1 MIRRIS
7 KNNDYRDIIRSCPTG
22 VIDDIHTIKYF
33 ISGHPETEI
42 EATFEKKGNVLEV
55 ILPSSQLQTLGNG
68 VLMRRALY
76 SEVDPVFP
84 DGEYNLEFV
93 DDLNVW
99 LGDEETL
106 PPFDPGYLTE
116 EDLKTINDSSLVGV
130 GNLSLVTTLELI
142 QQLASTESYV
152 ITSLQS
158 WVSYNFID
166 NTELVSA
173 LSSYATQSYVS
184 NNFVTYNYLSSN
196 SYVTQ
201 SWVSQN
207 FLSST
212 ALTGYAT
219 QSWVQ
224 SQGYLTSHQDLSSY
238 ATQSW
243 VQSQGYI
250 TSETIPSDI
259 ATQSWVSQNFLSSAT
274 LTGYATQSWVESQ
287 GYLTSHQDLS
297 SYATKSWVSSQS
309 YLTSAS
315 LTGYATQSWVE
326 SQGYLTSHQDL
337 SSYATQSWVE
347 SQGYL
352 TSHQDLSSYAT
363 QSWVSS
369 NFFEESKVWTGTM
382 EEWVLLTP
390 SEQASYTIAL
400 IIE

>member
-22 VIDDIHTIKYF
+22 VIDDITSIKYF

-166 NTELVSA
+166 NTELVST

-238 ATQSW
+238 AT
-243 VQSQGYI
+243 
-250 TSETIPSDI
+250 
-259 ATQSWVSQNFLSSAT
+259 
-274 LTGYATQSWVESQ
+274 
-287 GYLTSHQDLS
+287 
-297 SYATKSWVSSQS
+297 KSWVSSQS

-315 LTGYATQSWVE
+315 LTGYATQSWVQSQGYITSE
-326 SQGYLTSHQDL
+326 NIPSGIATQSWVSQNFLSSTTLTGYATQSWVSQNFLSSTTLTGYATESWVQSQGYLTSHQDL

-382 EEWVLLTP
+382 EEWVLLSP